1 MRENPL
7 SGTCV
12 EGDVITEPVRK
23 GEFVTT
29 VNSQPPHYFY
39 TYTNLID
46 TFILWYPFTSFEISM
61 LRVLNVAPS
70 QLHPNSRAFIKAFQL
85 ACLGL
90 EIEQPSIAVF
100 FSFYHIKNLSPGAPV
115 SLCSQPNRKLF
126 HLFASNY
133 KSYSDSFVRFRCGD
147 GFPDLMFNA
156 EGEPLFSFYWTTNP
170 RVIKGVDHEKLDE
183 FERETVAYLEM
194 LCLMDIGD
202 LLSAEGKSNILEDYL
217 SKWIV
222 SWVV

>member
-1 MRENPL
+1 
-7 SGTCV
+7 
-12 EGDVITEPVRK
+12 
-23 GEFVTT
+23 
-29 VNSQPPHYFY
+29 
-39 TYTNLID
+39 
-46 TFILWYPFTSFEISM
+46 
-61 LRVLNVAPS
+61 
-70 QLHPNSRAFIKAFQL
+70 
-85 ACLGL
+85 
-90 EIEQPSIAVF
+90 
-100 FSFYHIKNLSPGAPV
+100 
-115 SLCSQPNRKLF
+115 
-126 HLFASNY
+126 
-133 KSYSDSFVRFRCGD
+133 
-147 GFPDLMFNA
+147 MFNA